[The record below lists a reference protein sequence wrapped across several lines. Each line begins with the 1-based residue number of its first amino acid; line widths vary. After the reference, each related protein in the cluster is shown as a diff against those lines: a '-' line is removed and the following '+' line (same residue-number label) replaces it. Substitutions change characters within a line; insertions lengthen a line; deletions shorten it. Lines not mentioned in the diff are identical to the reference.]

1 MKQTT
6 IPWKKIVIGVVIVAA
21 IVGGWV
27 YWQSNTGSQEDLAS
41 KAVAVEK
48 RNLTSTVSATGT
60 IKASDSVDIGS
71 KISGRILKVY
81 IEENSYVNE
90 GDILMELDA
99 EQITSQVEQSQAT
112 LDNAAAFYQRQENL
126 YRQGAIAAQAIDD
139 AEKNYR
145 VAKANHQNYL
155 SQLDDTVIR
164 APMSGFVIGKPL
176 TAGST
181 VSAGTA
187 NVMVLATLAN
197 LDKMEIETLVDE
209 SDIGQVHDGMQAT
222 FQVDTFQGKDFTGK
236 VVKISKSSTT
246 SNNVIYYKVTIMVDQ
261 PEGLLPGMTAR
272 VTIKT
277 QSKDDVLAVPARYV
291 QEQNGK
297 KIVYILA
304 AGNKTDVREVTTG
317 FATDE
322 YIEILSGLTA
332 GEKVVSPSVIK
343 QTANNMRVPRM

>member
-6 IPWKKIVIGVVIVAA
+6 IPWKKIVIGLAVIA
-21 IVGGWV
+21 IAVGGWF
-27 YWQSNTGSQEDLAS
+27 YWKSTSGSQEDLAS

-48 RNLTSTVSATGT
+48 RDLTSSVSATGT

-99 EQITSQVEQSQAT
+99 EQIRSQVEQSQAT

-126 YRQGAIAAQAIDD
+126 YRQGAIAAQTLDD
-139 AEKNYR
+139 AEKSYR

-164 APMSGFVIGKPL
+164 APMSGSVIGKPL

-209 SDIGQVHDGMQAT
+209 SDIGQVHDGMHAT
-222 FQVDTFQGKDFTGK
+222 FQVDTYQGKDFTGK
-236 VVKISKSSTT
+236 VVKISESSTT

-272 VTIKT
+272 VTIET
-277 QSKDDVLAVPARYV
+277 QSKDDVVSVPVRYV
-291 QEQNGK
+291 QEQGGK
-297 KIVYILA
+297 KIVYVLVV
-304 AGNKTDVREVTTG
+304 GNKTEVREVTTG

-322 YIEILSGLTA
+322 YIEILSGLSV
-332 GEKVVSPSVIK
+332 GEKVVSPSAIK
-343 QTANNMRVPRM
+343 QVSPNMRVPRM